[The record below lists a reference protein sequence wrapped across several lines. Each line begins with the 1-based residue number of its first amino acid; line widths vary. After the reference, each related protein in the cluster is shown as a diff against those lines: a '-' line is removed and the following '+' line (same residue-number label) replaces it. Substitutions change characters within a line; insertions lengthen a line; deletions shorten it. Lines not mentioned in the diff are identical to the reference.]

1 MFSHGIFP
9 LCVSLCSNVPSLQGY
24 QSYWILE
31 PTLMSLLELIV
42 YVKILSPNNI
52 MSLGTSVY
60 CLNIMNF
67 GDFNST
73 HKGDLLF
80 YFLVL

>member
-1 MFSHGIFP
+1 
-9 LCVSLCSNVPSLQGY
+9 
-24 QSYWILE
+24 
-31 PTLMSLLELIV
+31 MSLLELIV